1 MLPGKQAAVF
11 FLEIFMLGNIIKVLK
26 NKSYRAI
33 ALFSIAV
40 MTYIYA
46 VFTNLTMGVQINPLN
61 GFLTIIM
68 AVLSGIYLTIF
79 IYNQREMRIKKHEKA
94 GMAGMFIGFF
104 TSACP
109 ICTPLLVSLL
119 GISAPLAFILGKNL
133 WLEIASILLLLF
145 ALYRLSESMNK
156 CTIRKITE

>member
-1 MLPGKQAAVF
+1 MLPDFQAAVF

-26 NKSYRAI
+26 NKSYLAI

-46 VFTNLTMGVQINPLN
+46 VFTNLTMGAQINPLN

-79 IYNQREMRIKKHEKA
+79 IYN
-94 GMAGMFIGFF
+94 FL
-104 TSACP
+104 T
-109 ICTPLLVSLL
+109 
-119 GISAPLAFILGKNL
+119 
-133 WLEIASILLLLF
+133 
-145 ALYRLSESMNK
+145 YRKL
-156 CTIRKITE
+156 

>member
-1 MLPGKQAAVF
+1 MLD
-11 FLEIFMLGNIIKVLK
+11 NIIKVLK
-26 NKSYRAI
+26 NKSYLAI

-46 VFTNLTMGVQINPLN
+46 VFTNLTMGAQINPFS
-61 GFLTIIM
+61 GILTIVM

-79 IYNQREMRIKKHEKA
+79 IHNQREMGIKNHEKA
-94 GMAGMFIGFF
+94 GLAGMFIGFF

-119 GISAPLAFILGKNL
+119 GISAPLAFIFSRNL
-133 WLEIASILLLLF
+133 WLEIASIMLLLF
-145 ALYRLSESMNK
+145 ALYKLSDSMDK
-156 CTIRKITE
+156 CPIRKITE